1 MSFLP
6 QATDS
11 QMKFHMQLFQVQAD
25 YVTHLHVL
33 EVLPRP
39 FDRVEV
45 RGIGGHCLHVNL
57 PARRPRQEFLYL
69 GPAVDRRTIPDH
81 QQPLPRQ
88 AEEMPEERHAV
99 QAVQR
104 LLAHQRVHLAL
115 RGQAAHD
122 GEVVPALPLMDD
134 WRQSCG
140 SIGLNHS
147 RQE

>member
-45 RGIGGHCLHVNL
+45 WGVGGQCLYVNL

-81 QQPLPRQ
+81 QQPPTAKQRRCPRNVMLCKPFSASWRTSAYILP
-88 AEEMPEERHAV
+88 
-99 QAVQR
+99 
-104 LLAHQRVHLAL
+104 
-115 RGQAAHD
+115 
-122 GEVVPALPLMDD
+122 
-134 WRQSCG
+134 
-140 SIGLNHS
+140 
-147 RQE
+147 